1 MGSSEDLDGIR
12 SRIDEIDRRI
22 LEALARR
29 RSLVEHV
36 VRAKGADRPLRDE
49 GREKELLA
57 ELISEGRKQGLDA
70 HFVTRVF
77 HEIIDDSVRSQQRHL
92 LEVANPESSVRR
104 RVGLQGTVGSY
115 SEIAARNFFSKDA
128 DETSFMGYPTFAE
141 VVRACEEGLVDHGV
155 LPIENTTAGSINEVY
170 DLLTRT
176 SLSIVGEELLRI
188 EHCLFAVEE
197 VPLHKI
203 RRILSQPQALAQCM
217 KFLSGLDHCR
227 LEYYTDTAMAVERVK
242 QDEDI
247 SQAAIAS
254 EAAGRL
260 HGLHLLRRDLADQ
273 KENFTRF
280 LVVAQ
285 KPIAVDER
293 IRCKTSLVV
302 TVPHTEGALLKALDV
317 FHRHGINLAK
327 LESRPKKGQPFQYMF
342 YVDFEGRLSD
352 PKVELALDDLRRAT
366 AYLKILGSYPV
377 HDQPKTRPAVDVPV
391 AAVVD
396 SEAIADAALESSE
409 AEAVPKIDVS
419 YRLASRHGRAGDTVL
434 DVNGVRIG
442 GSGFVVIAGP
452 CSVESRDQI
461 MACARLVKECGGEI
475 LRGGCFKPRTSP
487 YSFQG
492 LGYEGVDLLV
502 EAGREYGLK
511 VITEVLA
518 PADVGPVAEQVD
530 VLQIGARNM
539 QNFTL
544 LKEVGHVDRPVL
556 LKRGMMS
563 TIDELL
569 NAAEY
574 ILALGNHQVMLC
586 ERGIRTFETSTRNT
600 LDLGAIPIL
609 KQMTHLPI
617 IVDPSHA
624 AGQRDL
630 VSPLAIAAHAVGP
643 HGMMVEIHPEPEK
656 AKSDGPQALRF
667 PDFVELMRRIMSPA

>member
-1 MGSSEDLDGIR
+1 MAPSEELEGIR
-12 SRIDEIDRRI
+12 SRIDAIDSRI
-22 LEALARR
+22 LTALAKRR
-29 RSLVEHV
+29 ALVERV
-36 VRAKGADRPLRDE
+36 VRAKGDDQPLRDE
-49 GREKELLA
+49 EREKELLA
-57 ELISEGRKQGLDA
+57 ELIAEGRKRGLDA

-92 LEVANPESSVRR
+92 LEVANPEARTRR
-104 RVGLQGTVGSY
+104 RVGIQGTTGSY

-128 DETSFMGYPTFAE
+128 DETSFVGYPTFAE
-141 VVRACEEGLVDHGV
+141 VIRTCEEGLVDHAV

-188 EHCLFAVEE
+188 EHCLFAVED
-197 VPLHKI
+197 VSLHKI

-217 KFLSGLDHCR
+217 KFLSGLDNCR
-227 LEYYTDTAMAVERVK
+227 LEYYTDTAMAVEKVK
-242 QDEDI
+242 QDRDI

-254 EAAGRL
+254 EAAGRR
-260 HGLHLLRRDLADQ
+260 HGLHLLQRDVADQ
-273 KENFTRF
+273 RENFTRF
-280 LVVAQ
+280 LVVAP
-285 KPIAVDER
+285 KPIAVDAR
-293 IRCKTSLVV
+293 IRCKTSLVI

-327 LESRPKKGQPFQYMF
+327 LESRPKSGQPFQYTF
-342 YVDFEGRLSD
+342 YVDLEGQRSD
-352 PKVELALDDLRRAT
+352 PKVEGALDALRRAT
-366 AYLKILGSYPV
+366 TYLKILGSYPV
-377 HDQPKTRPAVDVPV
+377 HDRPRTRPAVDVP
-391 AAVVD
+391 AAALAD
-396 SEAIADAALESSE
+396 SETVAESESAQ
-409 AEAVPKIDVS
+409 AEAAPKTSVS
-419 YRLASRHGRAGDTVL
+419 YRLASRLDREGDTVL
-434 DVNGVRIG
+434 DVNGTRIG
-442 GSGFVVIAGP
+442 GDGFVVIAGP
-452 CSVESRDQI
+452 CSVETRDQI

-502 EAGREYGLK
+502 EAGREYGLA

-518 PADVGPVAEQVD
+518 PGDVGAVAEQVD
-530 VLQIGARNM
+530 ILQIGARNM
-539 QNFTL
+539 QNFSL
-544 LKEVGHVDRPVL
+544 LKEVGQVNRPVL

-609 KQMTHLPI
+609 KKMTHLPI

-656 AKSDGPQALRF
+656 ALSDGPQALRF
-667 PDFVELMRRIMSPA
+667 PDFVELMRRMLNPA